1 MPSLPIV
8 SGCQAIDV
16 FERPGCTMAREGGS
30 YIILVKPGHIATLSV
45 PDHKE
50 IARGTLRSLSRAA
63 GLTVNDFLDA
73 LRP

>member
-8 SGCQAIDV
+8 SGCQAVDV
-16 FERPGCTMAREGGS
+16 FERTGWTIAREGGG

-50 IARGTLRSLSRAA
+50 IALGTLRSLTRAA
-63 GLTVNDFLDA
+63 GLTVDDFLDA